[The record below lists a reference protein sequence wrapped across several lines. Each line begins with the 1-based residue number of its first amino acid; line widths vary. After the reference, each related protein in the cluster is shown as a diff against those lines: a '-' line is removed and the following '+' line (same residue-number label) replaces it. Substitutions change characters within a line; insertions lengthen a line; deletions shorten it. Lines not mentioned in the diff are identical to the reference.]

1 MTYHSQTNEVSERTN
16 QTIEIAIRYFVIE
29 FLEIDYILILSIIQT
44 QLNNSFNVVTD
55 LSSNEIIYDFKVKN
69 ALFNI
74 IEINTVNTLNLSTQR
89 MKYQREVVDAT
100 DFVVAKI
107 KIYYDA
113 RHTSILLRSD
123 EKTYLQL
130 NKDYKLF
137 DKLNSKLSQQ
147 RCESF
152 KILERVERLAY
163 RLELSST

>member
-1 MTYHSQTNEVSERTN
+1 M
-16 QTIEIAIRYFVIE
+16 
-29 FLEIDYILILSIIQT
+29 
-44 QLNNSFNVVTD
+44 NNSLNVVTN
-55 LSSNEIIYDFKVKN
+55 LSSNEIIYDFKVKD

-74 IEINTVNTLNLSTQR
+74 IEINTVKTLNLSAQR
-89 MKYQREVVDAT
+89 MKYQREVVDAI

-113 RHTSILLRSD
+113 RHTFILLRSN

-137 DKLNSKLSQQ
+137 DKLNSKFSQQ

-152 KILERVERLAY
+152 KIFERVERFAY
-163 RLELSST
+163 KLELSST